1 MIRLPRLGSRKA
13 SVGTGPGQ
21 PQQFTRIPASPTM
34 RRPVFSRADDLDLD
48 AGELIAAAARRA
60 GMSPEEWAAAVL
72 DGAQD
77 GPASPRRRAGS
88 DLDSLIARM
97 SPRSRPRPNR
107 DYEALMAAVAAE
119 SERQAQD
126 RTSRTAV
133 ALESMASWIEQA
145 ENRLNEAARSSA
157 DQQDRIAA
165 VLSQALSS
173 LKDRLDTV
181 ERRVAEERT
190 APPRIEFPMEEAL
203 KALAPVSETL
213 VGLRADMS
221 RLATHLEQPNPAWT
235 AAVEDVRTEID
246 GLRSGIERLAT
257 RDEIA
262 ALDAA
267 LGSIAKDLEQGP
279 TTRDLRTLAGSIT
292 VLYEQIQSLSGE
304 VSEGLHRRIG
314 HEIDLIK
321 GKIDAMAA
329 TGVDRSVVDFLSSQ
343 IVDMRQD
350 LAHRAEPQQ
359 IARLSG
365 EIEALGR
372 QVSELRLHQVSKSD
386 FNALKTSLDDVC
398 SALYVTATAQ
408 EASKLPE
415 QLESLGRRIDLLVH
429 RPEPASAD
437 LTPISEQLALL
448 TDRMASLSES
458 RGEGGET
465 LTGTIERLSSRLD
478 AVAGREASSHE
489 PLMERF
495 DRIEKELRELGRQAD
510 TAGMAQMLRSIVER
524 LDRTPSQPAG
534 LDALERQVAAL
545 AERFDQMPSEALR
558 KALDEASAQLGR
570 LQDEAAGIA
579 EHAAR
584 TVLNDIRP
592 SLPGSGDLDALKH
605 GFVELKALHS
615 RSDRKAHETLRAVH
629 EALESLSSRLAGGSM
644 PSGAPEPK
652 ANPASGPDP
661 VPPADRLEA
670 AVRRLHAVTLSQ
682 IEEASSPTLGAAS
695 HETAAPV
702 PEIVP
707 EADLGTMRA
716 SFIAAARRAAQSAA
730 LEPAL
735 SLAPSDTRQDDS
747 PSEGEEPEA
756 GESTSP
762 VSSLF
767 ERLRRTLD
775 SRRRPLLFGLAFLIL
790 ATGAYQILS
799 VGPSLHDLPPM
810 AANAEPQEAKAVE
823 ATGAVSPAGEMTPFQ
838 PSSLGTGSIPADLPA
853 AGQFLVDPATIKD
866 IPADAPATL
875 QQAALSGDA
884 AALFEI
890 ASRAAEGRGMAMN
903 MSAAARLFERASQ
916 AGLPPA
922 QERLAT
928 MYEKGDGVPLDL
940 RQAAFWYER
949 AALGGNIRAMHNL
962 ATLLASGKNG
972 KPDYA
977 AALRWFG
984 EAAESG
990 LRDSQY
996 NAGILLALG
1005 MGAQLDR
1012 SKAFQWFSLAADQG
1026 DAEAAQKRDEMA
1038 GRLSAAEMKAAKAAL
1053 EHWRARVVDPVAN
1066 QPPVSFQGTTAAL
1079 DRTSGDRS

>member
-1 MIRLPRLGSRKA
+1 
-13 SVGTGPGQ
+13 
-21 PQQFTRIPASPTM
+21 M

-72 DGAQD
+72 DEAQ
-77 GPASPRRRAGS
+77 GRQASPRRRTGS

-97 SPRSRPRPNR
+97 SPGSRPRPKR

-145 ENRLNEAARSSA
+145 ENRLNDATRSSA

-181 ERRVAEERT
+181 ERRVAEERA

-213 VGLRADMS
+213 TGLRADMS
-221 RLATHLEQPNPAWT
+221 RLATTLKQPNPAWT
-235 AAVEDVRTEID
+235 AAVDTVRTEID
-246 GLRSGIERLAT
+246 GLRSGIESLAT

-267 LGSIAKDLEQGP
+267 LGSIAKDLQQGP
-279 TTRDLRTLAGSIT
+279 TTRDLRTLASSIT
-292 VLYEQIQSLSGE
+292 VLYEQVQSLSEE

-314 HEIDLIK
+314 HEIDHLK

-359 IARLSG
+359 IARISG
-365 EIEALGR
+365 EVEALSR
-372 QVSELRLHQVSKSD
+372 QVSELRQQQVSKSD
-386 FNALKTSLDDVC
+386 FNALKSSLDDVC
-398 SALYVTATAQ
+398 SALYVTTATAQ
-408 EASKLPE
+408 EASRLPE
-415 QLESLGRRIDLLVH
+415 QLESLGRRIDLLVR
-429 RPEPASAD
+429 RPDPAPAD
-437 LTPISEQLALL
+437 LTPISEQLLLL
-448 TDRMASLSES
+448 TERMASLSES
-458 RGEGGET
+458 RTGGGDT
-465 LTGTIERLSSRLD
+465 LTGTIERLSSRID

-489 PLMERF
+489 PLMQRF
-495 DRIEKELRELGRQAD
+495 DRIEQELRELGRQAD
-510 TAGMAQMLRSIVER
+510 TAGMAQMLRSIVEK
-524 LDRTPSQPAG
+524 LDQTPSQPAG

-558 KALDEASAQLGR
+558 KALDEASAQLGKF
-570 LQDEAAGIA
+570 QNEATGIA

-592 SLPGSGDLDALKH
+592 SLPGSGDFDALKH

-615 RSDRKAHETLRAVH
+615 RSDRKTQETLRAVH
-629 EALESLSSRLAGGSM
+629 DALESLSSRLANETM
-644 PSGAPEPK
+644 PSRAPEPK
-652 ANPASGPDP
+652 ADAASGSDP
-661 VPPADRLEA
+661 VLPADRLEA
-670 AVRRLHAVTLSQ
+670 AVRRLHAVTLSHL
-682 IEEASSPTLGAAS
+682 EEASSPSPDTAS
-695 HETAAPV
+695 HETLTAPV
-702 PEIVP
+702 AEMVP

-730 LEPAL
+730 LEQ
-735 SLAPSDTRQDDS
+735 APSLS
-747 PSEGEEPEA
+747 PSDVRQKESLSEDEEPEA
-756 GESTSP
+756 SEATSP

-775 SRRRPLLFGLAFLIL
+775 SRHRPLLFGLAFLIL
-790 ATGAYQILS
+790 TTGAYQILS
-799 VGPSLHDLPPM
+799 VGPSLHDLPAVAASAEPEEAKPAEM
-810 AANAEPQEAKAVE
+810 AATAP
-823 ATGAVSPAGEMTPFQ
+823 PAGEVNLFQ
-838 PSSLGTGSIPADLPA
+838 SSSLSTGSIPADPPA
-853 AGQFLVDPATIKD
+853 AGQFIVDPATVKD
-866 IPADAPATL
+866 IPSDAPATL

-890 ASRAAEGRGMAMN
+890 ASRAAEGRGMAKD
-903 MSAAARLFERASQ
+903 MSAAARLFERAAQ

-922 QERLAT
+922 QERLAM
-928 MYEKGDGVPLDL
+928 MYEKGDGVSLDL
-940 RQAAFWYER
+940 KQAAFWYER

-962 ATLLASGKNG
+962 ATLIASGKNG

-1012 SKAFQWFSLAADQG
+1012 AKAFQWFSLAADQG
-1026 DAEAAQKRDEMA
+1026 DEEAAQKRDEMA
-1038 GRLSAAEMKAAKAAL
+1038 NRLSAAERKAAKAAL
-1053 EHWRARVVDPVAN
+1053 EIWRPRAVDAVAN
-1066 QPPVSFQGTTAAL
+1066 QPPSFQGTTAAL
-1079 DRTSGDRS
+1079 DRTASDRS